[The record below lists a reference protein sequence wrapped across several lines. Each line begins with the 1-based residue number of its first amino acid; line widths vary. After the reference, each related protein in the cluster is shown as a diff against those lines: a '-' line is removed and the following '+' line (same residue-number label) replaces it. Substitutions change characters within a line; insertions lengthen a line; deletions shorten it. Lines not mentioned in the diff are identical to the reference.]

1 MKNDPAPQN
10 APGAPVPGRHQ
21 FQHPT
26 PTVIHDPEQDMTLA
40 ARWAHRAMKE
50 PAKLWGWLLGG
61 AAVILAAVIVY
72 NLALG
77 RDDVSSSAWTSLDE
91 AKSADDKLAVAKA
104 NPNSPAAPWARLDAA
119 MQLYQS
125 GVADLP
131 SNSDAALQ
139 TLKKSADLFEEIA
152 RTEPKD
158 SAVAVVAA
166 FGLGRCLEARNEL
179 PKAVDQYKLV
189 ATTWPD
195 SAEAAEAKKLAELLQ
210 KPEAVEFYKDLYAF
224 TPTKVS
230 LPPLG
235 TETLDFPD
243 VVPAPTDSPAPAS
256 SLIPPPPPTAQPEAP
271 KADEAEAPKPA
282 EESKPG
288 AEAPKT
294 EEAKPADAPTAEA
307 EAPKV
312 EEAKPEAEA
321 PKVEETKPAD
331 APTAEAE
338 APKAEEALPADVF
351 EAGDAKPAD
360 APKP

>member
-1 MKNDPAPQN
+1 MKNDPAPHN

-21 FQHPT
+21 YQHET
-26 PTVIHDPEQDMTLA
+26 PTVIHDPEQDMMLL
-40 ARWAHRAMKE
+40 ARWAHRALKD
-50 PAKLWGWLLGG
+50 PAKLWGWVLGG
-61 AAVILAAVIVY
+61 VAAILAAVIVY
-72 NLALG
+72 NLAPG
-77 RDDVSSSAWTSLDE
+77 GGNVSSAAWTKLDE
-91 AKSADDKLAVAKA
+91 ARSADDKLEVAKA

-152 RTEPKD
+152 RSEPKD

-179 PKAVDQYKLV
+179 PKAIDQYKLV
-189 ATTWPD
+189 ASTWPD
-195 SAEAAEAKKLAELLQ
+195 SVEAAEAKKLADVLQ
-210 KPEAVEFYKDLYAF
+210 KPEAAEFYKNLYAF

-235 TETLDFPD
+235 TESLDFPD
-243 VVPAPTDSPAPAS
+243 VVPAPTDAAAPAS
-256 SLIPPPPPTAQPEAP
+256 SLIPPPPPTAQPEEP
-271 KADEAEAPKPA
+271 KA
-282 EESKPG
+282 
-288 AEAPKT
+288 
-294 EEAKPADAPTAEA
+294 
-307 EAPKV
+307 

-321 PKVEETKPAD
+321 PKPEEAKPAD
-331 APTAEAE
+331 APKAEEAKPE
-338 APKAEEALPADVF
+338 APKPEEAKPADAPKAEEALPADVF
-351 EAGDAKPAD
+351 KADEAKPEAE